1 MTEFDLC
8 TKIFFGAGSL
18 EHLRSIKD
26 KKVLI
31 ITDTFI
37 YSSGIAKKVGE
48 VLSGCE
54 ISYFKEITV
63 EPEIAVICAGVSCLL
78 KTKAEIMVAVGG
90 GSALDA
96 AKAIRNMAEQI
107 YPNQVH
113 IEECIAIP
121 TTSGTG
127 SEVTEFAVIT
137 DPEKKIKYPLH
148 DDGMRPTIAILEPTL
163 VASIPPAVTADTG
176 MDVLTHAIEAYVSLN
191 ANDFSDALAE
201 KAVTLVMKFLPV
213 AYLKG
218 DDMLA
223 REKMHNASCMAGLAF
238 SSAGLGLNHGIAHG
252 LGAHLHLPHGRANAI
267 LLPHTI
273 EYNANIKDCRSGSFS
288 VAARKY
294 QRLAKI
300 IGLPADTELIGIDQ
314 LRMAIVKLNQALRIP
329 PDLKA
334 ANCELDSESK
344 EQIADSALKDVTTQ
358 TNPRIP
364 NKQDVFYIL
373 DKCRG

>member
-1 MTEFDLC
+1 
-8 TKIFFGAGSL
+8 
-18 EHLRSIKD
+18 
-26 KKVLI
+26 
-31 ITDTFI
+31 
-37 YSSGIAKKVGE
+37 
-48 VLSGCE
+48 
-54 ISYFKEITV
+54 
-63 EPEIAVICAGVSCLL
+63 
-78 KTKAEIMVAVGG
+78 MVAVGG

-107 YPNQVH
+107 YPDQVH

-137 DPEKKIKYPLH
+137 DPEQKIKYPLR
-148 DDGMRPTIAILEPTL
+148 DAGMRPTIAILEPTL
-163 VASIPPAVTADTG
+163 VASVPPAVTADTG
-176 MDVLTHAIEAYVSLN
+176 MDVLTHAIEAYVSLS

-201 KAVTLVMKFLPV
+201 KAVTLVMKFLPM

-218 DDMLA
+218 GDLLA

-273 EYNANIKDCRSGSFS
+273 EYNANIRNCRNGVFS
-288 VAARKY
+288 VAAKKHR
-294 QRLAKI
+294 RLAKL
-300 IGLPADTELIGIDQ
+300 IGLPANTELIGIDQ
-314 LRMAIVKLNQALRIP
+314 LRGAIVKLNRALRIP

-334 ANCELDSESK
+334 ANCKLDGK
-344 EQIADSALKDVTTQ
+344 TREQIADSALKDVTTQ

-364 NKQDVFYIL
+364 SRQDVFDIL

>member
-1 MTEFDLC
+1 MTEFNFS
-8 TKIFFGAGSL
+8 TKIFFGKGSL

-26 KKVLI
+26 KKILI
-31 ITDTFI
+31 ITDAFI
-37 YSSGIAKKVGE
+37 YNSGIAKKVEE
-48 VLSGCE
+48 VLSQCE
-54 ISYFKEITV
+54 IFYFKEITA
-63 EPEIAVICAGVSCLL
+63 EHEIAVICAGVNCLL
-78 KTKAEIMVAVGG
+78 KVKAEIMVAVGG

-96 AKAIRNMAEQI
+96 AKAIRNMVEQI

-137 DPEKKIKYPLH
+137 DPEQKIKYPLR
-148 DDGMRPTIAILEPTL
+148 DVVLRPTIAILEPTL
-163 VASIPPAVTADTG
+163 VASVPPAVTADTG
-176 MDVLTHAIEAYVSLN
+176 MDVLTHAIEAYVSPN

-201 KAVTLVMKFLPV
+201 KAVTLVMKFLPM

-218 DDMLA
+218 GDMLA

-273 EYNANIKDCRSGSFS
+273 EYNANVEDCRNGAFS

-294 QRLAKI
+294 RRLAKI
-300 IGLPADTELIGIDQ
+300 MGLPANTELIGIDQ
-314 LRMAIVKLNQALRIP
+314 LCMAIVKLNQALQIP

-334 ANCELDSESK
+334 ANCELDSKSK

-364 NKQDVFYIL
+364 SKQDVFDIL
-373 DKCRG
+373 DRCRG

>member
-1 MTEFDLC
+1 MTEFDLGI
-8 TKIFFGAGSL
+8 KIFFGEGSL
-18 EHLRSIKD
+18 ESLRSIKN
-26 KKVLI
+26 KRILI
-31 ITDTFI
+31 VTDNFI
-37 YSSGIAKKVGE
+37 YSSGIAKKVEE
-48 VLSGCE
+48 VLSECE

-63 EPEIAVICAGVSCLL
+63 EPEIAVICAGVSRLL
-78 KTKAEIMVAVGG
+78 NIKAEIMVAVGG

-148 DDGMRPTIAILEPTL
+148 DGGMRPTIAILEPTL
-163 VASIPPAVTADTG
+163 VASVPPAVTADTG

-273 EYNANIKDCRSGSFS
+273 EYNANIKDCRNGTVS

-300 IGLPADTELIGIDQ
+300 IGLPANTEMIGIDQ
-314 LRMAIVKLNQALRIP
+314 LRMAIVTLNQTLQIP
-329 PDLKA
+329 PNLKA
-334 ANCELDSESK
+334 ADCELDSESK
-344 EQIADSALKDVTTQ
+344 ERIADSALKDVTTQ